1 MHNSDTETDNKY
13 KIEDLLKFFKER
25 SKNISKAFSSK
36 IIKISTIRSRSIE
49 SNIQEFSFELTATDK
64 DTFNTRPFQIKSL
77 IDFFKICLSR
87 EKNFTVNIKV
97 PKESSELYNN
107 YCKTNSDKT
116 VEEFVNNAPL
126 QILLQGITIILQT
139 NVKDI
144 NLDNLHQIGSFLNEK
159 LKHAEKTENEE
170 QSQVTLQVKEAE
182 NKDRQEQSETKQKNA
197 QNRQIVPFTGSFGF
211 NVASKV
217 NCKAPVVTAAIK
229 ANIPKYRIFLPLSNF
244 FNDVIRLSL
253 LRTPKLSIQSNN
265 IPFGVIPALDQ
276 EKRNMDQSS
285 QATWMTSSIGNPIPQ
300 EAEQNVGQ
308 TTSHTEYFKA
318 NRKKKSKKQ
327 TKGLSE
333 KEKPLAIKQAQNDAR
348 VAMVDNQ
355 IERRGKK
362 LNEIFVEVMSGYKNQ
377 DPETFRNVFN
387 SIFNIVYFQDKQLHE
402 ILESGEILEVL
413 EILEIPQLAGKSSFP
428 KEYLQKQVYKKKE
441 QLVSGVYTQQPT
453 TQYENTPHKST
464 NPLPIKDLSP
474 ATNEAKT
481 LPPTNITLK
490 SPLKTVFSSKK
501 AYFCLF
507 IIVASASTL
516 CLWHFPLGKV
526 SMLKGLVPPEK
537 RENIGLALNIGLP
550 TLITLCVLSLAYFMY
565 SEYSIESI
573 EQNKSPSRI

>member
-1 MHNSDTETDNKY
+1 M
-13 KIEDLLKFFKER
+13 IFLK
-25 SKNISKAFSSK
+25 SAFLGK
-36 IIKISTIRSRSIE
+36 
-49 SNIQEFSFELTATDK
+49 
-64 DTFNTRPFQIKSL
+64 
-77 IDFFKICLSR
+77 
-87 EKNFTVNIKV
+87 KNFTVNIKV

-116 VEEFVNNAPL
+116 VEEFVNNAPP

-244 FNDVIRLSL
+244 FNDVIW
-253 LRTPKLSIQSNN
+253 TPVS
-265 IPFGVIPALDQ
+265 
-276 EKRNMDQSS
+276 
-285 QATWMTSSIGNPIPQ
+285 ATWMTSSIGNPIPQ

-327 TKGLSE
+327 TKELSE
-333 KEKPLAIKQAQNDAR
+333 KEKQLAIKQAQNDAR
-348 VAMVDNQ
+348 VAMLDNQ

-362 LNEIFVEVMSGYKNQ
+362 LDEIFIEVMNGYKNQ

-402 ILESGEILEVL
+402 ILESGEISEVL
-413 EILEIPQLAGKSSFP
+413 EILEIPQSAGKSSFP
-428 KEYLQKQVYKKKE
+428 KEYLHKQVYKKK
-441 QLVSGVYTQQPT
+441 S
-453 TQYENTPHKST
+453 N
-464 NPLPIKDLSP
+464 
-474 ATNEAKT
+474 
-481 LPPTNITLK
+481 
-490 SPLKTVFSSKK
+490 
-501 AYFCLF
+501 
-507 IIVASASTL
+507 
-516 CLWHFPLGKV
+516 
-526 SMLKGLVPPEK
+526 
-537 RENIGLALNIGLP
+537 
-550 TLITLCVLSLAYFMY
+550 
-565 SEYSIESI
+565 
-573 EQNKSPSRI
+573 